1 MRFRVSIFGEIV
13 RMALNSILAHKL
25 RTFLTLLGI
34 IIGVASVM
42 VVGAGLSGAQQY
54 VTTSVSNALG
64 SESFI
69 VTQFTRFGHVS
80 DEEMKEM
87 IRRNRK
93 IERDDYEFVRRRC
106 PDCFQLTAQVSGNT
120 SSYYRA
126 QELKAT
132 SVNGVTANT
141 VLLGDF
147 EVAEGRFFTVNEERN
162 ARFVCVIGSDLVD
175 TFFPAVDPIG
185 RKIRLG
191 NFRLEVIGVLEKK
204 GSSFGQTQDN
214 VVYLPLRTYQKM
226 YGTRR
231 SLNLQGKARSR
242 EKFDSAIDQ
251 LRVAMRVRH
260 RLRPGDEDDFG
271 IISTDQINQ
280 MVDQFTGA
288 VAVVVVPITLISLL
302 VGGIVIM
309 NIMLVS
315 VTERTFEIGIRKA
328 LGARRRDI
336 LYQFLIESF
345 VVSALGGL
353 IGLAIAMLLAW
364 GVESN
369 TDFPMAI
376 TWDYVF
382 LSIGV
387 SGSIGLVFG
396 IYPAFQASRLD
407 PITAMTEG
415 K

>member
-1 MRFRVSIFGEIV
+1 
-13 RMALNSILAHKL
+13 MALNSILAHKL